1 MVLAESSRPWKT
13 IGSVVVD
20 DTSVLGALV
29 RRANE
34 LGRYEECLK
43 GYLDMHG
50 AERLRV
56 AAIEDGTLVVLV
68 DSAVWSAKLRFLA
81 PRIVAHAA
89 RALGRE
95 NLERIDV
102 RIHPDPVREPDRPQP
117 DRAAAPTAAGRL
129 LPATRELLRCT
140 ACTFEDGRLKKVLL
154 RMAGS
159 EPART
164 SGTTAP
170 HAPGRLPESRRR
182 RA

>member
-1 MVLAESSRPWKT
+1 MVLSESSRPWKT

-34 LGRYEECLK
+34 LGRCEECLK

-140 ACTFEDGRLKKVLL
+140 ACTLEDGRLKKALL
-154 RMAGS
+154 RMAGP

-170 HAPGRLPESRRR
+170 HAPGRLPGSRRR